1 MEGDDSLFGDAV
13 SQGLS
18 PSGGEARRWLQNI
31 SCGQTELWLPGQC
44 RLQEPAWVGPRATGL
59 VGLGGVYLYHPEPP
73 GQGQKMLRG
82 GGWEG
87 RSRHREKLVG
97 RAWGWP
103 AGDKRRDI
111 PMNSASH
118 VTRGL

>member
-73 GQGQKMLRG
+73 GAGTENAQRRWLGGALQAQG
-82 GGWEG
+82 EAG
-87 RSRHREKLVG
+87 RQGLGVAR
-97 RAWGWP
+97 WG
-103 AGDKRRDI
+103 
-111 PMNSASH
+111 
-118 VTRGL
+118 